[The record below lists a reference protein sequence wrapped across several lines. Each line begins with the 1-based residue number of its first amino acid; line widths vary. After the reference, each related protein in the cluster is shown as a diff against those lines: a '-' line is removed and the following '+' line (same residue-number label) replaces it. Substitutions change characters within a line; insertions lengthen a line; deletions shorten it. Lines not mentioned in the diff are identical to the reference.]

1 MATYKKRGYKPK
13 SKAEEVEQIEDNST
27 TAEVFNTLDE
37 GASRTEEWVAANQKY
52 ILGAVGIIAIVILG
66 YLGFQK
72 FIQEP
77 KEQEAANEMFKAQ
90 QYFDIAVNGNSTVR
104 DSLYGLALNGGEGK
118 YGFIEIIENYG
129 GTKAANLAN
138 YYAGFSYLNMNKY
151 QEAIEY
157 LDGFKSDDEML
168 GPLALGGIGDAFSQ
182 LDQVEEALG
191 YYEKAANTKTNDY
204 TTPKFLLK
212 AAITA
217 MSLNKIDVAVPYLE
231 RIKTE
236 FPKSVEANQ
245 VDVHLG
251 KAQAMKK

>member
-13 SKAEEVEQIEDNST
+13 NKAEEVEQIEDSST

-37 GASRTEEWVAANQKY
+37 GASKTEEWVAANQKY
-52 ILGAVGIIAIVILG
+52 ILGIVGLIAVVVLG

-77 KEQEAANEMFKAQ
+77 KEQEAANEMFQAQ
-90 QYFDIAVNGNSTVR
+90 QYFDNAVNGNSVVR
-104 DSLYGLALNGGEGK
+104 DSLYTLALNGGEGK
-118 YGFIEIIENYG
+118 YGFLEIIENYG
-129 GTKAANLAN
+129 STKAANLAN
-138 YYAGFSYLNMNKY
+138 YYAGFSYLNMNQY
-151 QEAIEY
+151 QEAITY
-157 LDGFKSDDEML
+157 LDNFKSDDEML

-191 YYEKAANTKTNDY
+191 YYEKAAKAKTNEF

-217 MSLNKIDVAVPYLE
+217 LSLNKPEVAIPYLE
-231 RIKTE
+231 RIKEE

-245 VDVHLG
+245 ADVHLG
-251 KAQAMKK
+251 RALAMQK

>member
-1 MATYKKRGYKPK
+1 MATYKKRGHKPK
-13 SKAEEVEQIEDNST
+13 NKAEGVEQIEDNST

-52 ILGAVGIIAIVILG
+52 ILGAVGVIALVILG

-90 QYFDIAVNGNSTVR
+90 QYFDNAVNGNTSVS
-104 DSLYGLALNGGEGK
+104 DSLYTLALNGGEGK
-118 YGFIEIIENYG
+118 YGFLEIIENYG
-129 GTKAANLAN
+129 GTKSANLAN

-157 LDGFKSDDEML
+157 LDNFKSDDQML

-191 YYEKAANTKTNDY
+191 YYEKAAKIKTNDF

-212 AAITA
+212 SAITA
-217 MSLNKIDVAVPYLE
+217 ISLNKADVAISYLK
-231 RIKTE
+231 RIKEE

-251 KAQAMKK
+251 QAQAMK

>member
-13 SKAEEVEQIEDNST
+13 TKVEETELVEENST

-37 GASRTEEWVAANQKY
+37 GASKTEEWVAANQKY
-52 ILGAVGIIAIVILG
+52 ILGGVALIAIVLLG

-72 FIQEP
+72 FVQEP
-77 KEQEAANEMFKAQ
+77 KEEEASNEMFQAQ
-90 QYFDIAVNGNSTVR
+90 QYFDNAVNGNSTVR
-104 DSLYGLALNGGEGK
+104 DSLYALALNGGEGK
-118 YGFIEIIENYG
+118 YGFLEIIENYG
-129 GTKAANLAN
+129 GTKAGNLAN
-138 YYAGFSYLNMNKY
+138 YYAGFSYLNTNKNK
-151 QEAIEY
+151 EAINY
-157 LDGFKSDDEML
+157 LQKFKSDDQML

-182 LDQVEEALG
+182 NNQEKDALE
-191 YYEKAANTKTNDY
+191 YYEKAAKEQTNGF

-217 MSLNKIDVAVPYLE
+217 LSLSQPEKAIPYLE
-231 RIKTE
+231 RIKEE

-251 KAQAMKK
+251 KAKAMQK

>member
-13 SKAEEVEQIEDNST
+13 NKAEEVEQVEENST

-52 ILGAVGIIAIVILG
+52 ILGGVGLIALVILG

-77 KEQEAANEMFKAQ
+77 KELEAANEMFQAQ
-90 QYFDIAVNGNSTVR
+90 QYFDNAVNGNSVVR
-104 DSLYGLALNGGEGK
+104 DSLYTLALNGGEGK
-118 YGFIEIIENYG
+118 YGFLEIIENYG
-129 GTKAANLAN
+129 STKAANLAN
-138 YYAGFSYLNMNKY
+138 YYAGFSYLNMKKY
-151 QEAIEY
+151 QEAINY
-157 LDGFKSDDEML
+157 LDDFKSDDEML

-182 LDQVEEALG
+182 LNQIDEALS
-191 YYEKAANTKTNDY
+191 YYERAANAKTNDF

-217 MSLNKIDVAVPYLE
+217 LSVDKPEVAIPYLE
-231 RIKTE
+231 RIKEE

-251 KAQAMKK
+251 KAQAMQN

>member
-13 SKAEEVEQIEDNST
+13 NKVEEVEQIEEHST

-37 GASRTEEWVAANQKY
+37 GASKTEEWVAANQKY
-52 ILGAVGIIAIVILG
+52 ILGAVGLVALVILG

-77 KEQEAANEMFKAQ
+77 KEQEAANEMFTAQ
-90 QYFDIAVNGNSTVR
+90 QYFDNAVNGNSKIS
-104 DSLYGLALNGGEGK
+104 DSLYNLALNGGEGK
-118 YGFIEIIENYG
+118 YGFLEIIENYG
-129 GTKAANLAN
+129 GTSAANRAN

-151 QEAIEY
+151 KEAIDY
-157 LDGFKSDDEML
+157 LGDFKGEDDML
-168 GPLALGGIGDAFSQ
+168 GPLAIGGIGDAFSQ
-182 LDQVEEALG
+182 LDQPEEALG
-191 YYEKAANTKTNDY
+191 YYEKAANAKSNELV
-204 TTPKFLLK
+204 TPRFLLK

-217 MSLNKIDVAVPYLE
+217 ISLDKPEVAVPFLE
-231 RIKTE
+231 RIKEE

-251 KAQAMKK
+251 KAQAMK